1 MTISRRN
8 LTKAV
13 AAEARPPYPAT
24 AACGSTRMLAGST
37 FPDPFKWLEERGAD
51 TSGWEAAQNAF
62 TSAALDALPEGTASA
77 ALASRFDVSRPNLP
91 RFASGLW
98 FWIGAHPESDR
109 PLVMVGP
116 KLLGEARVLY
126 ETEALH
132 TAVPY
137 ISWIS
142 PSPDA
147 RILALGLCEDG
158 SENNRIVLVDVE
170 TGEVRPAAPAIK
182 LMDNWTGGAQWLPDS
197 RGFFFSGVEG
207 PPTGGLQQDV
217 YLHDLARQ
225 GETTKVAIPWIE
237 GRHYR
242 AVFTSPGRQWVVAVQ
257 GLTNPIPVAVLN
269 LCEKIVGW
277 RPFIR
282 EAMGTIAGQIV
293 GDDYVA
299 VTTVGAN
306 RGRVVSIPLRS
317 DGDASYWRE
326 LVPES
331 ASIMRTLIVCGDRIF
346 VTELDDTYSRI
357 SMFGL
362 DGSDLGEVPL
372 PGRGAVSEGAFP
384 LLNLAQP
391 VAVDSVL
398 FLFSTLT
405 ESWSL
410 FEYRLPGERLCMLIP
425 PAITLADAE
434 VIDCWATSRDGTKIP
449 YHVVR
454 RKGPAE
460 GPRPALVFAYGGYNR
475 PLVPE
480 FPGAMAAVVEAGG
493 LFIHAHLRGGSEF
506 GLNWWL
512 NGRARNKQNCYDDL
526 YAVVEELI
534 RKGWATSDRI
544 ALTGNSNGGLLAG
557 VAATQRPD
565 LWAVVVPKV
574 PDLDL
579 VADAT
584 DGYLKPPDNEY
595 GDSEDADDLERIGRT
610 SPYHALR
617 EGVDYPAM
625 LVIAGETDPR
635 CQPWHAS
642 KFIARLQQ
650 VNPSGRPALLRIHQ
664 NEGHGGATGGKARCA
679 ANGEW
684 ISFVFDRIGLSATSF
699 ANGTVLDGRWRA

>member
-8 LTKAV
+8 LTKTV
-13 AAEARPPYPAT
+13 AAEAPRPPYPAT
-24 AACGSTRMLAGST
+24 AAYGTTRILAGSA
-37 FPDPFKWLEERGAD
+37 FPDPFKWLEGRDAD
-51 TSGWEAAQNAF
+51 TSSWEAAQNAF
-62 TSAALDALPEGTASA
+62 TSAALDALPDGAASA

-98 FWIGAHPESDR
+98 FWMGIHPESER

-116 KLLGEARVLY
+116 KLLGEAKVLY
-126 ETEALH
+126 ETDALR
-132 TAVPY
+132 TEVPY

-158 SENNRIVLVDVE
+158 SENNRIVLVDVA
-170 TGEVRPAAPAIK
+170 TGNVRPDPPAIK

-197 RGFFFSGVEG
+197 RSFFFSGVEG
-207 PPTGGLQQDV
+207 PQIGMQQDV
-217 YLHDLARQ
+217 YLHDLAC

-242 AVFTSPGRQWVVAVQ
+242 AVFTSPGCQWAVAVQ
-257 GLTNPIPVAVLN
+257 GVTNPIPVAVLN
-269 LCEKIVGW
+269 LCEKAVGW

-282 EAMGTIAGQIV
+282 EAVGAIAGQIV

-299 VTTVGAN
+299 VTTVGAD

-331 ASIMRTLIVCGDRIF
+331 ARILRTLIVCGDRML
-346 VTELDDTYSRI
+346 VTGFNDTYSRI

-362 DGSDLGEVPL
+362 DGSVLGEVPL
-372 PGRGAVSEGAFP
+372 PAKGAVGEGFP
-384 LLNLAQP
+384 LQNLAQP
-391 VAVDSVL
+391 TAPDSVL

-410 FEYRLPGERLCMLIP
+410 LEYRLQGERLNMLIP

-454 RKGPAE
+454 RTGFHE
-460 GPRPALVFAYGGYNR
+460 GPRPALVFAYGGYNY

-526 YAVVEELI
+526 YAVVDELI
-534 RKGWATSDRI
+534 RKGWATSGRI
-544 ALTGNSNGGLLAG
+544 ALTGSSNGGLMAG

-584 DGYLKPPDNEY
+584 DGYLKPDNEY
-595 GDSEDADDLERIGRT
+595 GDPEDADDLERIGRT

-635 CQPWHAS
+635 CPPWHGS

-664 NEGHGGATGGKARCA
+664 NEGHGGATSGKARST

-684 ISFVFDRIGLSATSF
+684 ISFVFDRIGLSIA
-699 ANGTVLDGRWRA
+699 